1 MTTPASPEP
10 AVNPEPA
17 VTAERGHA
25 ATDSTHVTPV
35 EIAGRMVPTPGDVY
49 VIAEAG
55 VNHNGDLDLAHR
67 LVDIA
72 AAAGAD
78 AVKFQTFSPDKL
90 VSSAAATTPYQRDR
104 GGSADQRS
112 LLEALTLPAEAW
124 AELRDHA
131 TEAGSTFL
139 STPFDLDSA
148 EMLVGLGLPALK
160 VSSGELTNL
169 PYLRELA
176 RLGVTLLVSTGM
188 GTEDE
193 VAAAVEA
200 CDGAPGLVLFHCVSA
215 YPAPVEECNLRV
227 IPRLTERHG
236 IPVGWSD
243 HTPGLTT
250 ALGAVALGAPVL
262 EKHFT
267 SDRTLPGP
275 DHLASLEPEALAD
288 YVTQTKLLAA
298 ALGDGVKVR
307 MPSEEE
313 NAVLVRRSW
322 HAAHDLAAG
331 AALTGADLQLLRPE
345 GGISPAVDIRGRV
358 LARDVSAGAP
368 LTDDDLAR

>member
-1 MTTPASPEP
+1 MSDPLNA
-10 AVNPEPA
+10 
-17 VTAERGHA
+17 
-25 ATDSTHVTPV
+25 VTPV
-35 EIAGRMVPTPGDVY
+35 AIGTATVPTAGDVF

-55 VNHNGDLDLAHR
+55 VNHNGDVDLAHR

-72 AAAGAD
+72 AASGAD

-104 GGSADQRS
+104 GGSTDQRS
-112 LLEALTLPAEAW
+112 LLEALTLPKEAW
-124 AELRDHA
+124 VELRDHA
-131 TEAGSTFL
+131 TEAGTTFL

-148 EMLVGLGLPALK
+148 EMLVDLGLPALK

-169 PYLRELA
+169 PYLREMA
-176 RLGVTLLVSTGM
+176 RLGVVLLVSTGM
-188 GTEDE
+188 GTEEE
-193 VAAAVEA
+193 VEAAVEA
-200 CDGAPGLVLFHCVSA
+200 CADAPGLVLFHCVSA
-215 YPAPVEECNLRV
+215 YPAPVEECNLRA
-227 IPRLTERHG
+227 IPRLTELHG

-250 ALGAVALGAPVL
+250 ALGAVALGAPIL

-275 DHLASLEPEALAD
+275 DHLASLEPGELTD
-288 YVTQTKLLAA
+288 YVAATKQLAR

-313 NAVLVRRSW
+313 NALLVRRSW
-322 HAAHDLAAG
+322 HAARALRPG
-331 AALTGADLQLLRPE
+331 TELTGDDLQLLRPE
-345 GGISPAVDIRGRV
+345 GGISPGTDIRGRV
-358 LARDVSAGAP
+358 VTRAVEAGAP
-368 LTDDDLAR
+368 VTDADLEQP